1 MTSVRDI
8 VLLGSTGSIGTQA
21 LDVVARNPDRF
32 RVVGLAA
39 GGGDVALLVDARGDA
54 DRDLAE
60 HPRGEVGVGIGSNGR
75 NSTFGEITFSS
86 DYLQG
91 KDPDQVYQN
100 CVYHRSGEMPTRPY
114 SSIPAKRY

>member
-1 MTSVRDI
+1 MR
-8 VLLGSTGSIGTQA
+8 QA
-21 LDVVARNPDRF
+21 L
-32 RVVGLAA
+32 
-39 GGGDVALLVDARGDA
+39 ALLALLPLIACGPISLAQAERACFERAR
-54 DRDLAE
+54 LAE

-75 NSTFGEITFSS
+75 TSTFGEITFSN

-114 SSIPAKRY
+114 SSIPASRY

>member
-1 MTSVRDI
+1 MR
-8 VLLGSTGSIGTQA
+8 QA
-21 LDVVARNPDRF
+21 L
-32 RVVGLAA
+32 
-39 GGGDVALLVDARGDA
+39 ALLALLPLIACGPISLAQAERACFERAR
-54 DRDLAE
+54 LAE

-75 NSTFGEITFSS
+75 TSTFGEITFCN

-114 SSIPAKRY
+114 SSIPASRY